1 MFLPTEL
8 RVLAMSHSLQSR
20 KSLRRG
26 GSNCVK
32 LESPSNERWTGQRV
46 DVRSIFVIRRATLL
60 SSLLQPFGVAVGDF
74 DSLTEP
80 NQQMQ
85 RTPIWR
91 CTRMAKLYISIA

>member
-1 MFLPTEL
+1 MFLPMEL

-26 GSNCVK
+26 GSNCVR

-46 DVRSIFVIRRATLL
+46 DVRSIFVTRRAMLL

-74 DSLTEP
+74 DSHDALTRRCSEP
-80 NQQMQ
+80 
-85 RTPIWR
+85 RAGARDAWPSFT
-91 CTRMAKLYISIA
+91 